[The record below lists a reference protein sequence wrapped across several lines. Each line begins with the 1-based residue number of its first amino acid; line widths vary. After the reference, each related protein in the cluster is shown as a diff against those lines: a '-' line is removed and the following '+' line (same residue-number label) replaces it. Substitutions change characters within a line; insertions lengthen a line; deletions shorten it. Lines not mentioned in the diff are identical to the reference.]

1 MGGIAVNGSCGSEGT
16 GRVASLFPPGNGVDE
31 WEGGIIDF
39 VGAWDRNRTGTVE
52 IYRGILSPLRL
63 PLPPPRQW
71 QDCLRILKGSQG
83 QKRRSAFSYQPSA
96 LSNQELTEKSQETTQ
111 GEAAGFRLSPE

>member
-39 VGAWDRNRTGTVE
+39 VGAWGRNRTGTVE
-52 IYRGILSPLRL
+52 TYRGILRPRDLKLRK
-63 PLPPPRQW
+63 
-71 QDCLRILKGSQG
+71 RINPTI
-83 QKRRSAFSYQPSA
+83 FSVY
-96 LSNQELTEKSQETTQ
+96 NDMT
-111 GEAAGFRLSPE
+111 FMR